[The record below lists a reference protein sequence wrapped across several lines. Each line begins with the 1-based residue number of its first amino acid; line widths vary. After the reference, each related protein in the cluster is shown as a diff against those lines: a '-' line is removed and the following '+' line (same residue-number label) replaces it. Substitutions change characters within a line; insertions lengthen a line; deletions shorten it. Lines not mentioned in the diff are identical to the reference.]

1 MRRSFLVLLFLF
13 FLPAC
18 GSGDERGETPSQTQA
33 RYTSHIEEQP
43 MTQDPNPDHS
53 PGGEQTNTRPDTAI
67 FAGGCFWCIEA
78 VFERIDGVLSVESG
92 YAGGDVA
99 FPSYEEVCR
108 GSTGHAEVAR
118 ISFDPDVV
126 RYEELLDVF
135 WQAHDPTTLNRQ
147 GGDVG
152 TQYRSAIFCTSEQQ
166 LLTAK
171 DSRDGAQSSFSD
183 PIVTEIGKLDTFY
196 PADAYHQ
203 DYYRRNRNAPYCQ
216 VVISPKLK
224 KLKLE

>member
-1 MRRSFLVLLFLF
+1 
-13 FLPAC
+13 
-18 GSGDERGETPSQTQA
+18 
-33 RYTSHIEEQP
+33 
-43 MTQDPNPDHS
+43 MTQDTNPAPS
-53 PGGEQTNTRPDTAI
+53 PSGEKSTAHPDTAV

-92 YAGGDVA
+92 YAGGHVA
-99 FPSYEEVCR
+99 SPSYEEVCR
-108 GSTGHAEVAR
+108 GTTGHAEVAR

-166 LLTAK
+166 LLAAK

-183 PIVTEIGKLDTFY
+183 PIVTEIGRLDTFY